1 MKNFLRYTIASLA
14 LFAIGCHGTPND
26 LIVEDN
32 KQPEE
37 QEPTV
42 DKGLILSVD
51 KQTIEADGDDYV
63 TFSLTLDGEELTFDE
78 DKLSKIYFIH
88 EKSGVRLERYAT
100 TFTAVKNGDYS
111 FIATYKGQQSANSVQ
126 VKAVNR
132 EKYEPY
138 NQKVMIY
145 DLTGAWCPACPTM
158 TAGLE
163 NVDPMWKSNMIV
175 LAVHNGDQWE
185 LTEGNTDLATA
196 MLAKFGGQ
204 GYPTCIYD
212 LQYQNGNA
220 RTPSEIGAL
229 IESHLQRFPATC
241 GVKIES
247 TKLEGTTL
255 TIEAAMTSVTGG
267 EYEFGYAVLLDNQ
280 YYDGGTAV
288 NGIYNDIVVAKSDNF
303 LEMGQNKIT
312 TVADVE
318 RTKTFVIEDVKY
330 NDTEN
335 MRVVVFVLTKRNGM
349 VIVDNAN
356 VCKLGGSADY
366 AGVENYN
373 GLPEKKLT
381 ITADKNTISANGTD
395 AVTFTVKYGN
405 EDVSR
410 DKSMNIIRTFN
421 GEKMTLA
428 AGANSFTTTVAGN
441 YTFTARYYKGGE
453 FVTEDEVTVVATSV
467 ESNGKQE
474 FRHKLLG
481 MQFTSIGCP
490 NCRPKYHEKL
500 KEYFAQHID
509 GMCEDCKARFEKN
522 PLRLLDC
529 KEEKCSAIAKNAPV
543 VIEHLCDECHD
554 HFEGLKKTL
563 DAMGVYYQI
572 NTKIVRGLD
581 YYTKT
586 VFEFVYDGI
595 GSQGTVCG
603 GGRYDGLFEELG
615 GNHVPAVG
623 FGMGLERLLLTLE
636 AEGISLGE
644 DSVPEIF
651 FANIGEAAKVY
662 AFTLAEKARAEGM
675 RAQSDLMGR
684 SLKAQMKYADKIK
697 AIYTVVLGDDEV
709 ANQSAVAKN
718 MLTKEQITLDLT
730 KPIREQL
737 K

>member
-1 MKNFLRYTIASLA
+1 MAQKITGPRGTQDVSPYESYKWLLLENKLREVVDQYGFKEIRTPTFEHTELFLRGVGDTTDIVNKEMYT
-14 LFAIGCHGTPND
+14 F
-26 LIVEDN
+26 E
-32 KQPEE
+32 
-37 QEPTV
+37 
-42 DKGLILSVD
+42 DKGKRSITLRPEGTASTVRSVLEKGILNEGLPLKAYYILSCFRYE
-51 KQTIEADGDDYV
+51 KPQAGRLREFHQLGIELFGAQDYTADAEVIATGARI
-63 TFSLTLDGEELTFDE
+63 LKELG
-78 DKLSKIYFIH
+78 L
-88 EKSGVRLERYAT
+88 
-100 TFTAVKNGDYS
+100 TAVK
-111 FIATYKGQQSANSVQ
+111 
-126 VKAVNR
+126 
-132 EKYEPY
+132 
-138 NQKVMIY
+138 
-145 DLTGAWCPACPTM
+145 L
-158 TAGLE
+158 
-163 NVDPMWKSNMIV
+163 
-175 LAVHNGDQWE
+175 
-185 LTEGNTDLATA
+185 
-196 MLAKFGGQ
+196 
-204 GYPTCIYD
+204 
-212 LQYQNGNA
+212 
-220 RTPSEIGAL
+220 
-229 IESHLQRFPATC
+229 
-241 GVKIES
+241 
-247 TKLEGTTL
+247 
-255 TIEAAMTSVTGG
+255 
-267 EYEFGYAVLLDNQ
+267 
-280 YYDGGTAV
+280 
-288 NGIYNDIVVAKSDNF
+288 
-303 LEMGQNKIT
+303 
-312 TVADVE
+312 
-318 RTKTFVIEDVKY
+318 
-330 NDTEN
+330 
-335 MRVVVFVLTKRNGM
+335 
-349 VIVDNAN
+349 
-356 VCKLGGSADY
+356 
-366 AGVENYN
+366 
-373 GLPEKKLT
+373 
-381 ITADKNTISANGTD
+381 
-395 AVTFTVKYGN
+395 
-405 EDVSR
+405 
-410 DKSMNIIRTFN
+410 NIN
-421 GEKMTLA
+421 
-428 AGANSFTTTVAGN
+428 
-441 YTFTARYYKGGE
+441 
-453 FVTEDEVTVVATSV
+453 
-467 ESNGKQE
+467 
-474 FRHKLLG
+474 
-481 MQFTSIGCP
+481 SIGCP

-563 DAMGVYYQI
+563 DAMGVDYQI

>member
-1 MKNFLRYTIASLA
+1 MAQKITGPRGTQDVSPYESYKWLLLENKLREVVDQYGFKEIRTPTFEHTELFLRGIGDTTDVVNKEMYT
-14 LFAIGCHGTPND
+14 F
-26 LIVEDN
+26 E
-32 KQPEE
+32 
-37 QEPTV
+37 
-42 DKGLILSVD
+42 DKGKRSITLRPEGTASTVRSVLEKGILNEGLPLKAYYILSCFRYE
-51 KQTIEADGDDYV
+51 KPQAGRLREFHQLGIELFGAQDYTADAEVIATGARI
-63 TFSLTLDGEELTFDE
+63 LKELG
-78 DKLSKIYFIH
+78 L
-88 EKSGVRLERYAT
+88 
-100 TFTAVKNGDYS
+100 TAVK
-111 FIATYKGQQSANSVQ
+111 
-126 VKAVNR
+126 
-132 EKYEPY
+132 
-138 NQKVMIY
+138 
-145 DLTGAWCPACPTM
+145 L
-158 TAGLE
+158 
-163 NVDPMWKSNMIV
+163 
-175 LAVHNGDQWE
+175 
-185 LTEGNTDLATA
+185 
-196 MLAKFGGQ
+196 
-204 GYPTCIYD
+204 
-212 LQYQNGNA
+212 
-220 RTPSEIGAL
+220 
-229 IESHLQRFPATC
+229 
-241 GVKIES
+241 
-247 TKLEGTTL
+247 
-255 TIEAAMTSVTGG
+255 
-267 EYEFGYAVLLDNQ
+267 
-280 YYDGGTAV
+280 
-288 NGIYNDIVVAKSDNF
+288 
-303 LEMGQNKIT
+303 
-312 TVADVE
+312 
-318 RTKTFVIEDVKY
+318 
-330 NDTEN
+330 
-335 MRVVVFVLTKRNGM
+335 
-349 VIVDNAN
+349 
-356 VCKLGGSADY
+356 
-366 AGVENYN
+366 
-373 GLPEKKLT
+373 
-381 ITADKNTISANGTD
+381 
-395 AVTFTVKYGN
+395 
-405 EDVSR
+405 
-410 DKSMNIIRTFN
+410 NIN
-421 GEKMTLA
+421 
-428 AGANSFTTTVAGN
+428 
-441 YTFTARYYKGGE
+441 
-453 FVTEDEVTVVATSV
+453 
-467 ESNGKQE
+467 
-474 FRHKLLG
+474 
-481 MQFTSIGCP
+481 SIGCP

-563 DAMGVYYQI
+563 DAMGVDYAI

-651 FANIGEAAKVY
+651 FANIGETAKVY

>member
-1 MKNFLRYTIASLA
+1 MAQKITGPRGTQDVSPYESYKWLLLENKLREVVDQYGFKEIRTPTFEHTELFLRGIGDTTDVVNKEMYT
-14 LFAIGCHGTPND
+14 F
-26 LIVEDN
+26 E
-32 KQPEE
+32 
-37 QEPTV
+37 
-42 DKGLILSVD
+42 DKGKRSITLRPEGTASTVRSVLEKGILNEGLPLKAYYILSCFRYE
-51 KQTIEADGDDYV
+51 KPQAGRLREFHQLGIELFGAQDYTADAEVIATGARI
-63 TFSLTLDGEELTFDE
+63 LKELG
-78 DKLSKIYFIH
+78 L
-88 EKSGVRLERYAT
+88 
-100 TFTAVKNGDYS
+100 TAVK
-111 FIATYKGQQSANSVQ
+111 
-126 VKAVNR
+126 
-132 EKYEPY
+132 
-138 NQKVMIY
+138 
-145 DLTGAWCPACPTM
+145 L
-158 TAGLE
+158 
-163 NVDPMWKSNMIV
+163 
-175 LAVHNGDQWE
+175 
-185 LTEGNTDLATA
+185 
-196 MLAKFGGQ
+196 
-204 GYPTCIYD
+204 
-212 LQYQNGNA
+212 
-220 RTPSEIGAL
+220 
-229 IESHLQRFPATC
+229 
-241 GVKIES
+241 
-247 TKLEGTTL
+247 
-255 TIEAAMTSVTGG
+255 
-267 EYEFGYAVLLDNQ
+267 
-280 YYDGGTAV
+280 
-288 NGIYNDIVVAKSDNF
+288 
-303 LEMGQNKIT
+303 
-312 TVADVE
+312 
-318 RTKTFVIEDVKY
+318 
-330 NDTEN
+330 
-335 MRVVVFVLTKRNGM
+335 
-349 VIVDNAN
+349 
-356 VCKLGGSADY
+356 
-366 AGVENYN
+366 
-373 GLPEKKLT
+373 
-381 ITADKNTISANGTD
+381 
-395 AVTFTVKYGN
+395 
-405 EDVSR
+405 
-410 DKSMNIIRTFN
+410 NIN
-421 GEKMTLA
+421 
-428 AGANSFTTTVAGN
+428 
-441 YTFTARYYKGGE
+441 
-453 FVTEDEVTVVATSV
+453 
-467 ESNGKQE
+467 
-474 FRHKLLG
+474 
-481 MQFTSIGCP
+481 SIGCP

-563 DAMGVYYQI
+563 DAMGVDYQI

>member
-1 MKNFLRYTIASLA
+1 MAQKITGPRGTQDVSPYESYKWLLLENKLREVVDQYGFKEIRTPTFEHTELFLRGVGDTTDIVNKEMYT
-14 LFAIGCHGTPND
+14 F
-26 LIVEDN
+26 E
-32 KQPEE
+32 
-37 QEPTV
+37 
-42 DKGLILSVD
+42 DKGKRSITLRPEGTASTVRSVLEKGILNEGLPLKAYYILSCFRYE
-51 KQTIEADGDDYV
+51 KPQAGRLREFHQLGIELFGAQDYTADAEVIATGARI
-63 TFSLTLDGEELTFDE
+63 LKELG
-78 DKLSKIYFIH
+78 L
-88 EKSGVRLERYAT
+88 
-100 TFTAVKNGDYS
+100 TAVK
-111 FIATYKGQQSANSVQ
+111 
-126 VKAVNR
+126 
-132 EKYEPY
+132 
-138 NQKVMIY
+138 
-145 DLTGAWCPACPTM
+145 L
-158 TAGLE
+158 
-163 NVDPMWKSNMIV
+163 
-175 LAVHNGDQWE
+175 
-185 LTEGNTDLATA
+185 
-196 MLAKFGGQ
+196 
-204 GYPTCIYD
+204 
-212 LQYQNGNA
+212 
-220 RTPSEIGAL
+220 
-229 IESHLQRFPATC
+229 
-241 GVKIES
+241 
-247 TKLEGTTL
+247 
-255 TIEAAMTSVTGG
+255 
-267 EYEFGYAVLLDNQ
+267 
-280 YYDGGTAV
+280 
-288 NGIYNDIVVAKSDNF
+288 
-303 LEMGQNKIT
+303 
-312 TVADVE
+312 
-318 RTKTFVIEDVKY
+318 
-330 NDTEN
+330 
-335 MRVVVFVLTKRNGM
+335 
-349 VIVDNAN
+349 
-356 VCKLGGSADY
+356 
-366 AGVENYN
+366 
-373 GLPEKKLT
+373 
-381 ITADKNTISANGTD
+381 
-395 AVTFTVKYGN
+395 
-405 EDVSR
+405 
-410 DKSMNIIRTFN
+410 NIN
-421 GEKMTLA
+421 
-428 AGANSFTTTVAGN
+428 
-441 YTFTARYYKGGE
+441 
-453 FVTEDEVTVVATSV
+453 
-467 ESNGKQE
+467 
-474 FRHKLLG
+474 
-481 MQFTSIGCP
+481 SIGCP

-563 DAMGVYYQI
+563 DAMGVDYQI

-709 ANQSAVAKN
+709 ANQSSVAKN

>member
-1 MKNFLRYTIASLA
+1 MAQKITGPRGTQDVSPYESYKWLLLENKLREVVDQYGFKEIRTPTFEHTELFLRGVGDTTDIVNKEMYT
-14 LFAIGCHGTPND
+14 F
-26 LIVEDN
+26 E
-32 KQPEE
+32 
-37 QEPTV
+37 
-42 DKGLILSVD
+42 DKGKRSITLRPEGTASAVRSVLEKGILNEGLPLKAYYILSCFRYE
-51 KQTIEADGDDYV
+51 KPQAGRLREFHQLGIELFGAQDYTADAEVIATGARI
-63 TFSLTLDGEELTFDE
+63 LKELG
-78 DKLSKIYFIH
+78 L
-88 EKSGVRLERYAT
+88 
-100 TFTAVKNGDYS
+100 TAVK
-111 FIATYKGQQSANSVQ
+111 
-126 VKAVNR
+126 
-132 EKYEPY
+132 
-138 NQKVMIY
+138 
-145 DLTGAWCPACPTM
+145 L
-158 TAGLE
+158 
-163 NVDPMWKSNMIV
+163 
-175 LAVHNGDQWE
+175 
-185 LTEGNTDLATA
+185 
-196 MLAKFGGQ
+196 
-204 GYPTCIYD
+204 
-212 LQYQNGNA
+212 
-220 RTPSEIGAL
+220 
-229 IESHLQRFPATC
+229 
-241 GVKIES
+241 
-247 TKLEGTTL
+247 
-255 TIEAAMTSVTGG
+255 
-267 EYEFGYAVLLDNQ
+267 
-280 YYDGGTAV
+280 
-288 NGIYNDIVVAKSDNF
+288 
-303 LEMGQNKIT
+303 
-312 TVADVE
+312 
-318 RTKTFVIEDVKY
+318 
-330 NDTEN
+330 
-335 MRVVVFVLTKRNGM
+335 
-349 VIVDNAN
+349 
-356 VCKLGGSADY
+356 
-366 AGVENYN
+366 
-373 GLPEKKLT
+373 
-381 ITADKNTISANGTD
+381 
-395 AVTFTVKYGN
+395 
-405 EDVSR
+405 
-410 DKSMNIIRTFN
+410 NIN
-421 GEKMTLA
+421 
-428 AGANSFTTTVAGN
+428 
-441 YTFTARYYKGGE
+441 
-453 FVTEDEVTVVATSV
+453 
-467 ESNGKQE
+467 
-474 FRHKLLG
+474 
-481 MQFTSIGCP
+481 SIGCP

-529 KEEKCSAIAKNAPV
+529 KEEKCSAIAKNAPI

-563 DAMGVYYQI
+563 DAMGVDYQI

>member
-1 MKNFLRYTIASLA
+1 MAQKITGPRGTQDVSPYESYKWLLLENKLREVVDQYGFKEIRTPTFEHTELFLRGIGDTTDVVNKEMYT
-14 LFAIGCHGTPND
+14 F
-26 LIVEDN
+26 E
-32 KQPEE
+32 
-37 QEPTV
+37 
-42 DKGLILSVD
+42 DKGKRSITLRPEGTASTVRSVLEKGILNEGLPLKAYYILSCFRYE
-51 KQTIEADGDDYV
+51 KPQAGRLREFHQLGIELFGAQDYTADAEVIATGARI
-63 TFSLTLDGEELTFDE
+63 LKELG
-78 DKLSKIYFIH
+78 L
-88 EKSGVRLERYAT
+88 
-100 TFTAVKNGDYS
+100 TAVK
-111 FIATYKGQQSANSVQ
+111 
-126 VKAVNR
+126 
-132 EKYEPY
+132 
-138 NQKVMIY
+138 
-145 DLTGAWCPACPTM
+145 L
-158 TAGLE
+158 
-163 NVDPMWKSNMIV
+163 
-175 LAVHNGDQWE
+175 
-185 LTEGNTDLATA
+185 
-196 MLAKFGGQ
+196 
-204 GYPTCIYD
+204 
-212 LQYQNGNA
+212 
-220 RTPSEIGAL
+220 
-229 IESHLQRFPATC
+229 
-241 GVKIES
+241 
-247 TKLEGTTL
+247 
-255 TIEAAMTSVTGG
+255 
-267 EYEFGYAVLLDNQ
+267 
-280 YYDGGTAV
+280 
-288 NGIYNDIVVAKSDNF
+288 
-303 LEMGQNKIT
+303 
-312 TVADVE
+312 
-318 RTKTFVIEDVKY
+318 
-330 NDTEN
+330 
-335 MRVVVFVLTKRNGM
+335 
-349 VIVDNAN
+349 
-356 VCKLGGSADY
+356 
-366 AGVENYN
+366 
-373 GLPEKKLT
+373 
-381 ITADKNTISANGTD
+381 
-395 AVTFTVKYGN
+395 
-405 EDVSR
+405 
-410 DKSMNIIRTFN
+410 NIN
-421 GEKMTLA
+421 
-428 AGANSFTTTVAGN
+428 
-441 YTFTARYYKGGE
+441 
-453 FVTEDEVTVVATSV
+453 
-467 ESNGKQE
+467 
-474 FRHKLLG
+474 
-481 MQFTSIGCP
+481 SIGCP
-490 NCRPKYHEKL
+490 NCRPKYHEEL

-563 DAMGVYYQI
+563 DAMGVDYAI